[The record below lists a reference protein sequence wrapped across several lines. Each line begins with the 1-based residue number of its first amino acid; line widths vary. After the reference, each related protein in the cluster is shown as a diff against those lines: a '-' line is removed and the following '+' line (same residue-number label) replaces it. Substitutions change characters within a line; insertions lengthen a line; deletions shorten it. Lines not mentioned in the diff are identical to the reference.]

1 MLTNIVIF
9 VFKIEE
15 LQKGSKFADE
25 IRQEQEERRIQEE
38 EKAQRRIAFKEKAAL
53 FQNTN

>member
-15 LQKGSKFADE
+15 LQKRSKFADE